1 MYFQYSKRFQSPHQS
16 AWRFDLIMSWTTVI
30 WTSSAAISLTLAGLY
45 LSVWFRQRDKW
56 AFLLFSFIAISAA
69 ALAILELNL
78 LHAPTPSA
86 YGEILRWMHVPAALM
101 VISAVWF
108 LHIYLRAGRR
118 SLAWIITGLRL
129 LVLLPNFLFY
139 PNATFAEISEIHHVV
154 FLGETFSIPVGEMNP
169 WRVVTKVGGLLFM
182 WFVIEAGV
190 TAWKRGDRRRAM
202 TVCGTILLTA
212 VFSSISSDLMSSG
225 VLPGTF
231 ISLCFLLFV
240 VVMAHELSL
249 DLSRASKLSAELEE
263 SRQRM
268 ELACRAAKLEM
279 WEWDVLNDEIWVTR
293 ATDRLM
299 GFDVSKPIKF
309 DQYLNTVHHDDQEVI
324 RETMFHAMQEN
335 EDLQLAFRIVN
346 QDDQVRWLS
355 ASGKVEYGP
364 NGQPRIIRGVS
375 QDITEV
381 KAAETKLQERSDEL
395 AHISRIS
402 SLGQLSSALAHE
414 INQPLGAILR
424 DTDVAELLLKQRPS
438 NLDELGAI
446 VKDIRAD
453 SHRAITVISRMRS
466 LLQRHELKFEAL
478 AVAELINQT
487 SQILFSELRAQR
499 TELLVEIP
507 KKLPPVYGDRTHLQQ
522 VILNLVLN
530 SLQAFDESTSE
541 NRKVFIRVSQTADG
555 MIEIVVSDN
564 GPGVDPEKL
573 PLLFDPFF
581 TTKKD
586 GLGVGL
592 AISKTIIESHGGKI
606 TAEKSPHGGVEVRFT
621 LQTVRAS
628 ETPT

>member
-1 MYFQYSKRFQSPHQS
+1 M
-16 AWRFDLIMSWTTVI
+16 INWTTVI
-30 WTSSAAISLTLAGLY
+30 WTGSAAICLTLAGLY
-45 LSVWFRQRDKW
+45 FSVWIRQRYNW
-56 AFLLFSFIAISAA
+56 AFLLFSFTAISAA
-69 ALAILELNL
+69 ALAMLELNL

-86 YGEILRWMHVPAALM
+86 YGEILRWMHVPAAAM
-101 VISAVWF
+101 IIWMVWF

-129 LVLLPNFLFY
+129 LILLPNFLFY

-154 FLGETFSIPVGEMNP
+154 FLGETFSIPMGEINP
-169 WRVVTKVGGLLFM
+169 WRVVVKVGGLLFM

-190 TAWKRGDRRRAM
+190 TAWKHGDRRRAM
-202 TVCGTILLTA
+202 TVCGATLLTA
-212 VFSSISSDLMSSG
+212 VFSSISSDLMISG

-231 ISLCFLLFV
+231 SSLCFLLFV
-240 VVMAHELSL
+240 VVMAYELSL
-249 DLSRASKLSAELEE
+249 DISHASKLSAELEE

-279 WEWDVLNDEIWVTR
+279 WEWDVLNDEIWATR

-299 GFDVSKPIKF
+299 GFDVSKPIKL
-309 DQYLNTVHHDDQEVI
+309 DQFLNAVHQDDQEVI
-324 RETMFHAMQEN
+324 RETIFHTMQEN
-335 EDLQLAFRIVN
+335 EELQLVFRIVN

-355 ASGKVEYGP
+355 VSGKVEYGP
-364 NGQPRIIRGVS
+364 SGQPRLIRGIS

-381 KAAETKLQERSDEL
+381 KAAEAKVQEHRDEL
-395 AHISRIS
+395 AYISRIS
-402 SLGQLSSALAHE
+402 SLGLLSSALAHE

-424 DTDVAELLLKQRPS
+424 DTEVAELLLKQRPS

-453 SHRAITVISRMRS
+453 SQRAITVISRMRS

-478 AVAELINQT
+478 AVAELIEQV
-487 SQILFSELRAQR
+487 SQILRGELRTRR
-499 TELLVEIP
+499 TKLLVEIP
-507 KKLPPVYGDRTHLQQ
+507 KQLTPVYGDSIHLQQ
-522 VILNLVLN
+522 VILNLLLN
-530 SLQAFDESTSE
+530 SMDALDESAVE
-541 NRKVFIRVSQTADG
+541 NRTIFIRASRTADR
-555 MIEIVVSDN
+555 MIEIVISDN

-581 TTKKD
+581 TAKKD
-586 GLGVGL
+586 GLGIGL
-592 AISKTIIESHGGKI
+592 AISKTIVETHGGKI
-606 TAEKSPHGGVEVRFT
+606 KAEKSSYGGVEVRFT

-628 ETPT
+628 ETPA

>member
-1 MYFQYSKRFQSPHQS
+1 
-16 AWRFDLIMSWTTVI
+16 MSWTTVI

-56 AFLLFSFIAISAA
+56 AFLLFSFTAISAA
-69 ALAILELNL
+69 ALAMLELNL
-78 LHAPTPSA
+78 LHAPMPSA
-86 YGEILRWMHVPAALM
+86 YGEILRWMHVPAAVM
-101 VISAVWF
+101 VISVVWF

-129 LVLLPNFLFY
+129 FILLPNFLFY

-154 FLGETFSIPVGEMNP
+154 FLGETFSIPVGDMNP
-169 WRVVTKVGGLLFM
+169 WRVVIKVAGLLFI
-182 WFVIEAGV
+182 WFIIETGI
-190 TAWKRGDRRRAM
+190 TAWKRGDRLRAM
-202 TVCGTILLTA
+202 TVCGSALLTTA
-212 VFSSISSDLMSSG
+212 LAAISSDLMSSG
-225 VLPGTF
+225 ILPSAF
-231 ISLCFLLFV
+231 ISLVFLLFV
-240 VVMAHELSL
+240 VAMAHELSV

-279 WEWDVLNDEIWVTR
+279 WEWDVLNDGIWVTR

-324 RETMFHAMQEN
+324 RETISHAMQEN

-364 NGQPRIIRGVS
+364 SGQPRLIRGVS

-381 KAAETKLQERSDEL
+381 KAAEAKLQEHRNQI

-402 SLGQLSSALAHE
+402 TLGQLSSALAHE

-424 DTDVAELLLKQRPS
+424 DTEVAELLLKQSPS
-438 NLDELGAI
+438 NLDQLDAI

-453 SHRAITVISRMRS
+453 SQRAITVISRMRS
-466 LLQRHELKFEAL
+466 LLQRHELKFESL
-478 AVAELINQT
+478 AVDELIGQV
-487 SQILFSELRAQR
+487 SQMLRSELRARR
-499 TELLVEIP
+499 TKLLVEIP
-507 KKLPPVYGDRTHLQQ
+507 KKLPPVYGDQTHLQQ
-522 VILNLVLN
+522 VMLNLMLN
-530 SLQAFDESTSE
+530 SLQAFEESTGE
-541 NRKVFIRVSQTADG
+541 KRKIFIRVSQTADG
-555 MIEIVVSDN
+555 MIEIVMSDN
-564 GPGVDPEKL
+564 GPGVEPEKL

-586 GLGVGL
+586 GLGIGL
-592 AISKTIIESHGGKI
+592 SISKTIVETHGGKI

-628 ETPT
+628 ETPA